1 MANPLRDPLSGSARN
16 FGGSLR
22 SFFTNLPGAAR
33 GARAI
38 GDFGQPLTSPLSP
51 PAPQPVPQAKL
62 SNAFQPMAEPS
73 QSFFGQQQE
82 NPVNI
87 NYGSL
92 PGIQVTAPSFAAPQA
107 RQVPPPPQPMRPP
120 APQGMDPGVPMNASP
135 LNPPYQQ
142 PVQPLNPQF
151 AAAGQLA
158 DEIAARR
165 AAGFGAGAVPS
176 PDTVRA
182 AVQNRLDNPPPGT
195 LGGFMQ
201 GELSAGTEDGR
212 EARRQAMDQSFLS
225 RPMQGGGGI
234 SGATPLDRQRRLDMM
249 SPPAMQSTPMQP
261 AGGDVNEQVVMAIN
275 AELAKAGVDQAA
287 LQAAAE
293 QMNDPRIAQGGR
305 AAISLLPPGTNLSGP
320 GWSVARGAD
329 RELTQDDLQRKAKG
343 RVRDQFAPQER
354 MARVRAGR
362 QAMAMNRMA
371 AEQQQYDMATNPLV
385 NPMLLA
391 DNPQAMT
398 AAVNAMQDQRRLG
411 FDREQFVEGKDR
423 RAAEVA
429 EIQARTGLTKEMGEL
444 QRREFE
450 ANEVQRVAVVE
461 LTKAEASQ
469 KMASA
474 QAIRDESKLN
484 QDRLVM
490 EGDLVGAQAEKTRA
504 EGIASR
510 AEADARTMLAGLET
524 KRFEAEE
531 PMRAAQVG
539 TETARGEAIR
549 QAPILERD
557 RFIAE
562 GPMREAQV
570 GTETARGEAIR
581 QEPILARDQF
591 NAGAGLRA
599 ANESLTLAE
608 AQERLAQAGRFSSE
622 TAMLTD
628 EKQRQVASIQKTI
641 DSLSSATDPQSI
653 AARNRLVTQQM
664 DILGNQAGIG
674 QPSPLLPPALRQP
687 VAPNPETGRVDT
699 EQVKAKVEQLAAYG
713 IKGPELAAQLEA
725 LGVDRASLADFL
737 RNEFRDM
744 RWPRSSGPREY
755 VEAGRSLR
763 EVFGI
768 KNDFM
773 GYGR

>member
-1 MANPLRDPLSGSARN
+1 
-16 FGGSLR
+16 
-22 SFFTNLPGAAR
+22 
-33 GARAI
+33 
-38 GDFGQPLTSPLSP
+38 
-51 PAPQPVPQAKL
+51 
-62 SNAFQPMAEPS
+62 
-73 QSFFGQQQE
+73 
-82 NPVNI
+82 
-87 NYGSL
+87 
-92 PGIQVTAPSFAAPQA
+92 
-107 RQVPPPPQPMRPP
+107 
-120 APQGMDPGVPMNASP
+120 
-135 LNPPYQQ
+135 
-142 PVQPLNPQF
+142 
-151 AAAGQLA
+151 
-158 DEIAARR
+158 
-165 AAGFGAGAVPS
+165 
-176 PDTVRA
+176 
-182 AVQNRLDNPPPGT
+182 
-195 LGGFMQ
+195 
-201 GELSAGTEDGR
+201 
-212 EARRQAMDQSFLS
+212 
-225 RPMQGGGGI
+225 
-234 SGATPLDRQRRLDMM
+234 
-249 SPPAMQSTPMQP
+249 
-261 AGGDVNEQVVMAIN
+261 
-275 AELAKAGVDQAA
+275 
-287 LQAAAE
+287 
-293 QMNDPRIAQGGR
+293 
-305 AAISLLPPGTNLSGP
+305 
-320 GWSVARGAD
+320 
-329 RELTQDDLQRKAKG
+329 
-343 RVRDQFAPQER
+343 
-354 MARVRAGR
+354 
-362 QAMAMNRMA
+362 
-371 AEQQQYDMATNPLV
+371 
-385 NPMLLA
+385 MLLA